1 MYENNEEGASLFVEK
16 DFPKSLGSH
25 FIVPKDN
32 NFKHQVTEKGF
43 KIEVGPGEKYAI
55 INKISLPYSS
65 GRPTSSSKVEFS
77 IEGLKKFAKT

>member
-16 DFPKSLGSH
+16 DYPESFGSH

-32 NFKHQVTEKGF
+32 NHKHKITEKGF

-55 INKISLPYSS
+55 INRIWPPFKS
-65 GRPTSSSKVEFS
+65 GRITSSSKVEFS
-77 IEGLKKFAKT
+77 IEGLKKFAKS